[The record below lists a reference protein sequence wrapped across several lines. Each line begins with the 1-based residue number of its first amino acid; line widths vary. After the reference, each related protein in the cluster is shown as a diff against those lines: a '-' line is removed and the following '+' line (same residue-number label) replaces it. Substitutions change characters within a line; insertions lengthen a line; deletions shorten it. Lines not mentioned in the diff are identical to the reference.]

1 MRVESKDRL
10 KWSRDMLLIARDK
23 LAIERDRVSHGHAI
37 DLIQIITMVD
47 AAALIAKEILE
58 EEKGLTRY
66 NETIERNTK

>member
-58 EEKGLTRY
+58 GE
-66 NETIERNTK
+66 

>member
-23 LAIERDRVSHGHAI
+23 LAIERNRVSHGHAI

-58 EEKGLTRY
+58 AE
-66 NETIERNTK
+66 

>member
-1 MRVESKDRL
+1 
-10 KWSRDMLLIARDK
+10 MLLIARNK

-58 EEKGLTRY
+58 TEKGLTQ
-66 NETIERNTK
+66 

>member
-37 DLIQIITMVD
+37 DLIQIITLVD

-58 EEKGLTRY
+58 GE
-66 NETIERNTK
+66 

>member
-10 KWSRDMLLIARDK
+10 KWGRDILLTARDK

-58 EEKGLTRY
+58 AEKGLTQ
-66 NETIERNTK
+66 

>member
-1 MRVESKDRL
+1 MRVECKDRL

-23 LAIERDRVSHGHAI
+23 LAVERDRVSHGHAI

-58 EEKGLTRY
+58 SE
-66 NETIERNTK
+66 

>member
-23 LAIERDRVSHGHAI
+23 LVIERDRVSHGHAI

-58 EEKGLTRY
+58 GE
-66 NETIERNTK
+66 

>member
-1 MRVESKDRL
+1 MTIEARDRL
-10 KWSRDMLLIARDK
+10 RWSRDMLLIARNK

-58 EEKGLTRY
+58 TEKGLTQ
-66 NETIERNTK
+66 

>member
-37 DLIQIITMVD
+37 DMIQIITMVD

-58 EEKGLTRY
+58 GE
-66 NETIERNTK
+66 